1 MTVNKAKIIE
11 RIILRICKDF
21 EFADKISSLIFPPC
35 RIIRRLYLFLIQEI
49 SSLETRKGIP
59 LSSLETRKGV
69 PLFELSELFGI
80 YRFAYAI
87 LFVNT
92 TIPLAL

>member
-21 EFADKISSLIFPPC
+21 EFADKISSLIFPPR

-49 SSLETRKGIP
+49 SSLETRKGVP
-59 LSSLETRKGV
+59 LSELS
-69 PLFELSELFGI
+69 ELSELFRI

-87 LFVNT
+87 FFVNT